1 MAAQTHIYLR
11 FAWFRHVFC
20 LVSFVFLACLRMSC
34 SGMSYGL
41 PACLMV
47 ALACFIFRHVAC
59 FASFVLLACLRMSCS
74 GMFSGRSGML
84 FLLTCFCMLFLHVFF
99 RLFHFHTHLLPGT
112 GLRLCGRYGR
122 QGRRHVYLP
131 SSSPRLFRLAFL
143 ACLSPF
149 FFRPAAFH
157 TQLRP
162 GAGLACGRYDRQG
175 PTALEQ
181 CCAAQI

>member
-1 MAAQTHIYLR
+1 M
-11 FAWFRHVFC
+11 FRHV
-20 LVSFVFLACLRMSC
+20 LWSP
-34 SGMSYGL
+34 GMSYGRSGMFYFPTCRFVCSAGL
-41 PACLMV
+41 LTHVLLRHVFWSLRHVVFTDMFLHVVFACFCMFFS
-47 ALACFIFRHVAC
+47 ACFISIRIC
-59 FASFVLLACLRMSCS
+59 CQVL
-74 GMFSGRSGML
+74 
-84 FLLTCFCMLFLHVFF
+84 
-99 RLFHFHTHLLPGT
+99 

-122 QGRRHVYLP
+122 PGRRHVYLP

-181 CCAAQI
+181 RCATQT